1 MKSTSQSQIL
11 SDNFLDSRRL
21 ITGLKHALDV
31 SYTRVLDRARA
42 HWEEHFEGNDPA
54 NACVSVRITSG
65 KPTAGV
71 IRKPKATLIYGARRL
86 TA

>member
-1 MKSTSQSQIL
+1 MNRSSQDQTL
-11 SDNFLDSRRL
+11 SDNFIDSRRL

-42 HWEEHFEGNDPA
+42 HWDEHFEANDPA
-54 NACVSVRITSG
+54 NACVRVRITNG

-71 IRKPKATLIYGARRL
+71 IRKPKATLVYGVRQI